1 VVTNFAAKH
10 RYFVFEDPTTALDHN
25 LYVIGVDDAFVL
37 GVLSS
42 AVHVSWMLRAGS
54 TLEDRPLWINSTCFL
69 PYVFPSDDTGL
80 TTDLSTRIRTLA
92 EQLDAHRK
100 SRQAEHPELTLT
112 GMYNVLE
119 KLRTGEALTAK
130 DKLAHTQGLVSVL
143 KSLHDDLDAAVLAAY
158 GWQDLQAAL
167 ADHTQPEARAAAVE
181 TLLERLVALNAKR
194 AAEEAAGH
202 VRWLRPDFQQRGAGV
217 QAGIDVSVETE
228 SATDSGEPSEPAA
241 PAPAVPKRPWPSGL
255 PEQIKAVAELLTS
268 SPGAL
273 ALPDIEA
280 RFTARGRWRER
291 LPTILDTLE
300 AVGRA
305 RRAGPAGL
313 HWQGA

>member
-1 VVTNFAAKH
+1 
-10 RYFVFEDPTTALDHN
+10 
-25 LYVIGVDDAFVL
+25 
-37 GVLSS
+37 
-42 AVHVSWMLRAGS
+42 VHAGS
-54 TLEDRPLWINSTCFL
+54 TLEDRPRYIKTACFE
-69 PYVFPSDDTGL
+69 PFPFPSEDTGL
-80 TTDLSTRIRTLA
+80 TPDLITRIHTLA
-92 EQLDAHRK
+92 DQLDAHRK
-100 SRQAEHPELTLT
+100 TQQAAHPELTLT

-119 KLRTGEALTAK
+119 KLRTGEALNAK
-130 DKLAHTQGLVSVL
+130 DKLIHTQGLVSVL

-158 GWQDLQAAL
+158 GWQDLQAPL

-217 QAGIDVSVETE
+217 QAGMDMSAEAEAAADSSEPAETT
-228 SATDSGEPSEPAA
+228 APAA
-241 PAPAVPKRPWPSGL
+241 PAAPKRPWPSGL
-255 PEQIKAVAELLTS
+255 PEQIKAVAELLATH
-268 SPGAL
+268 PGAL

>member
-1 VVTNFAAKH
+1 
-10 RYFVFEDPTTALDHN
+10 
-25 LYVIGVDDAFVL
+25 
-37 GVLSS
+37 
-42 AVHVSWMLRAGS
+42 M
-54 TLEDRPLWINSTCFL
+54 
-69 PYVFPSDDTGL
+69 
-80 TTDLSTRIRTLA
+80 
-92 EQLDAHRK
+92 DAHRK
-100 SRQAEHPELTLT
+100 TQQAAHPELTLT

-119 KLRTGEALTAK
+119 KLRAGEALNAK
-130 DKLAHTQGLVSVL
+130 DKLTHTQGLVSVL

-167 ADHTQPEARAAAVE
+167 ADHTQPETRATAVE
-181 TLLERLVALNAKR
+181 TLLERLVALNARR

-217 QAGIDVSVETE
+217 QAGIDVSPEAE
-228 SATDSGEPSEPAA
+228 GPAEPAA

-255 PEQIKAVAELLTS
+255 PEQIKAVAELLAS

-300 AVGRA
+300 ALGRA
-305 RRAGPAGL
+305 KQTPGTQPR
-313 HWQGA
+313 WQTA